1 MKRVRVKV
9 KSKFILRTNVKV
21 TAFDLD
27 GNVKDVQEF
36 HNLIMTVGKN
46 MFRDSLQGTVTD
58 LKIKRLGIGGTN
70 TAPAVGQTT
79 LFSEFFRKAITSYA
93 PGATGILVSTTYIA
107 PYEANTPK
115 IEEFGWFCGVNA
127 TDTTDSGI
135 MISRVLYS
143 RQKTELES
151 LQIERTDTVSE
162 VV

>member
-1 MKRVRVKV
+1 MKSIETKA
-9 KSKFILRTNVKV
+9 KSRFIWGADIKV
-21 TAFDLD
+21 TAFDLK
-27 GNVKDVQEF
+27 GKVIDVQEF

-46 MFRDSLQGTVTD
+46 MFRDALQGVVTD
-58 LKIKRLGIGGTN
+58 SKIKRLGIGGTN

-93 PGATGILVSTTYIA
+93 PGATGIIVSTTYIA

-115 IEEFGWFCGVNA
+115 IEELGWFAGVLA

-135 MISRVLYS
+135 MVSRVLYS

-151 LQIERTDTVSE
+151 LQIVRTDTISE